1 MEGITLA
8 FDPKVF
14 FPVVGDRD
22 RVVPKAVVADRPP
35 ATADELNRRNRI
47 LIPYGKK
54 EYSNIGDGNAENSK

>member
-22 RVVPKAVVADRPP
+22 RVVPKAVIADRPP
-35 ATADELNRRNRI
+35 ATADELNRRNHI
-47 LIPYGKK
+47 LIPH
-54 EYSNIGDGNAENSK
+54 GNDDNSK